1 MKLIFQVQ
9 TPTSKCLGLEDKF
22 TAEAAKKYLLAN
34 GNLSIV
40 PVCTCLLAIVQFL

>member
-34 GNLSIV
+34 GNLAIV
-40 PVCTCLLAIVQFL
+40 PVCMCLLTIVQFV